1 MYICVNVFVFV
12 RAVGRGMEVGLSSQL
27 GVSDYCKVNKGLSK
41 NYVIKTMGMKST
53 RFSALAE
60 TLFSSE
66 LS

>member
-1 MYICVNVFVFV
+1 MFV
-12 RAVGRGMEVGLSSQL
+12 RAVGGMEVGLSSQL
-27 GVSDYCKVNKGLSK
+27 GISDYCKVNKGLSK

-60 TLFSSE
+60 TLFYSE